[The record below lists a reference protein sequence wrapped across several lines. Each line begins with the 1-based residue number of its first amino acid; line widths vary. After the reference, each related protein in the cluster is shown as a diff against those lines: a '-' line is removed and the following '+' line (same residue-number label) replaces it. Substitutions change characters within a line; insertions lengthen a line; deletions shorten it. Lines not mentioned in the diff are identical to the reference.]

1 MNQEHEHSQKE
12 KTELRTNCLAVES
25 IPASRMLAVDDDPV
39 LTPQE
44 AAQYLRISVA
54 SLLRH
59 TPTGEIKA
67 FRVGKLWRYRKSWL
81 DEYSRSSVSFFRHPC
96 RE

>member
-1 MNQEHEHSQKE
+1 MNQEREHSQLE
-12 KTELRTNCLAVES
+12 KKELRTNDQAADGV
-25 IPASRMLAVDDDPV
+25 ATSRVPAVDDDPV

-59 TPTGEIKA
+59 TRTGEIKA
-67 FRVGKLWRYRKSWL
+67 FHVGKLWRYRKSWL
-81 DEYSRSSVSFFRHPC
+81 DEYAQSSVSFFRHPC

>member
-1 MNQEHEHSQKE
+1 VTQEHEHSQDE
-12 KTELRTNCLAVES
+12 KSGLCTNGSTVERIAKS
-25 IPASRMLAVDDDPV
+25 ATLAVDDDPV
-39 LTPQE
+39 LTPKE

-59 TPTGEIKA
+59 TRTGEIKA
-67 FRVGKLWRYRKSWL
+67 FHVGKLWRYRKSWL
-81 DEYSRSSVSFFRHPC
+81 DEYARSSVSFFRHPC